1 MARVT
6 AVICQGLE
14 AITCCLLTLLCVVT
28 FLGVADRYVL
38 HTGIGW
44 TEELARFLLIW
55 ASFLSATIVVHRTSH
70 FCITFLV
77 DMLPGAARQGVALTL
92 NLVTIG
98 VLGVIFVQGVR
109 VTDIMRIQV
118 SPAMDLPMNWIY
130 LSLPVATA
138 LMILFLAAPACLEM
152 LRAMAKGRSAA

>member
-6 AVICQGLE
+6 AAICRGLE
-14 AITCCLLTLLCVVT
+14 AITCCLLTLLCAVT

-55 ASFLSATIVVHRTSH
+55 SSFLSATIVVNRSGH

-77 DMLPGAARQGVALTL
+77 ERLPAAARQAVALAL
-92 NLVTIG
+92 HLVTIG
-98 VLGVIFVQGVR
+98 VLGVMFVQGVR
-109 VTDIMRIQV
+109 VTAIMRIQV

-138 LMILFLAAPACLEM
+138 LMIFFLAAQLVETVRRFRLGP
-152 LRAMAKGRSAA
+152 